1 MKEVDNS
8 LENKIYLIV
17 ILANDD
23 YNLLNRCQIFLILLF
38 CDISSISCFL
48 LHHRAWQ
55 HPLWK
60 TPSQKMSSYLPLTAD
75 EQEEDTSIYHI
86 AYPRYVEMTTLPNAK
101 C

>member
-48 LHHRAWQ
+48 LRHRMATSA
-55 HPLWK
+55 L
-60 TPSQKMSSYLPLTAD
+60 
-75 EQEEDTSIYHI
+75 EDTITKI
-86 AYPRYVEMTTLPNAK
+86 VLLFTTH
-101 C
+101 CR